1 MEVTELEGTITRSVF
16 DRVHLEKSVH
26 QLRSAGHAL
35 GNARNQG

>member
-26 QLRSAGHAL
+26 QLRSALAL